1 MTPQASERFKPLLG
15 MARLARGRVDG
26 LAQFGD
32 TPHAFL
38 ASLAPLLAFPIVGA
52 ALMLTTDGPIRA
64 LATLFATVVAQVAPA
79 VLSHALARAWGRERQ
94 WLRYATAFNWCQW
107 ALPLAAMALLI
118 VQQFAIQLGLPEAA
132 ADQLLLVGLAAYGLW
147 LNWLLARHGLNL
159 SRGRAAGLVALT
171 NLGTIVLAIG
181 PRLVVLALE
190 VGGPASQ

>member
-1 MTPQASERFKPLLG
+1 MTPQISDRLRPLLG

-26 LAQFGD
+26 LEQFGD
-32 TPHAFL
+32 TPQAFL

-52 ALMLTTDGPIRA
+52 ALSLATEGVLRA
-64 LATLFATVVAQVAPA
+64 LATLFATVILQLAPA
-79 VLSHALARAWGRERQ
+79 VLSHALARAWGREAQ

-118 VQQFAIQLGLPEAA
+118 AQQFALRLGLPRDAA
-132 ADQLLLVGLAAYGLW
+132 NQMLIVGLAAYGLW
-147 LNWLLARHGLNL
+147 LNWLLARHGLSL

-181 PRLVVLALE
+181 PQVLLLALG
-190 VGGPASQ
+190 VGDGVGQ